1 MRTLALKIAAL
12 LALAVGGPAAHAE
25 MVHTN
30 HSSLPV
36 KILLQRARVSSG
48 VLTLAIYPGGL
59 EALPGT
65 NRWVAQ
71 LDLL

>member
-1 MRTLALKIAAL
+1 MRTLALKIATL
-12 LALAVGGPAAHAE
+12 LALAVGGPAVHAE
-25 MVHTN
+25 VVLTN

-36 KILLQRARVSSG
+36 KILLQSAKVSHG

-59 EALPGT
+59 EAVPGT